1 MCSWLILFDVDCV
14 VDTLDDFHADNSSCN
29 AATWHQQHM
38 TTTLATV
45 AETNYTHFYHCVTQT
60 EVQFNPSTANPAKA
74 SHFQSAR
81 MSKIG
86 KMVG

>member
-1 MCSWLILFDVDCV
+1 
-14 VDTLDDFHADNSSCN
+14 
-29 AATWHQQHM
+29 M